1 MHCSWLMALEP
12 RFRAQAPAGM
22 LDGEQE
28 PEWKVAK
35 RAAREETGPAKAETR
50 IRRGRDSVL
59 RGFSSRCV
67 LAERKDRG
75 QPSVAR
81 QTAARLPAV

>member
-22 LDGEQE
+22 LDGGQE
-28 PEWKVAK
+28 PEWKAAK
-35 RAAREETGPAKAETR
+35 RAAREETGPAKTGTT

-67 LAERKDRG
+67 LEEGEYRG

-81 QTAARLPAV
+81 QTATRLPEG